1 MSKWCNKRIH
11 RPMTMLR
18 QGKFQK
24 LVSLKKKG
32 KRKKEKHEV
41 GECIRS
47 AWRGRSA
54 EGFLSFLL
62 PFFFSLFF
70 LMNISAGRR
79 CKLCRPAIPTFK
91 VI

>member
-41 GECIRS
+41 
-47 AWRGRSA
+47 
-54 EGFLSFLL
+54 
-62 PFFFSLFF
+62 
-70 LMNISAGRR
+70 
-79 CKLCRPAIPTFK
+79 
-91 VI
+91 